1 MSAGP
6 LKSETNRS
14 TLIAG
19 SFAPAGAGSPTD
31 LRGVGFTVSRVSQ
44 GLFRVTT
51 TRKARTLV
59 SGVVGIQL
67 DASTSLIPSLVD
79 VSPTTGV
86 YDIHVVDAAD
96 TAQDVAAH
104 ASNRINFMLLV
115 SDDEDAS

>member
-14 TLIAG
+14 TIVAG
-19 SFAPAGAGSPTD
+19 SFAPAGAGAPTS
-31 LRGVGFTVSRVSQ
+31 LKGVGFTVSRVSQ

-67 DASTSLIPSLVD
+67 DAATTLVPSLVD

-86 YDIHVVDAAD
+86 FDIHVVDAAD
-96 TAQDVAAH
+96 TATDVAAH
-104 ASNRINFMLLV
+104 ASNRINFMLLL
-115 SDDEDAS
+115 SDDEAA